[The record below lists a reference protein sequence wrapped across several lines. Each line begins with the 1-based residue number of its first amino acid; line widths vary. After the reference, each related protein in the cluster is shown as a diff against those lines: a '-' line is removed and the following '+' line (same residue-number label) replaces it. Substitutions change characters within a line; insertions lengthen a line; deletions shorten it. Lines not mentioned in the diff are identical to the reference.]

1 MKANEVKKGTVV
13 GIGGQRYVAKD
24 IQVQSPSSRGAN
36 TLYKIR
42 FNNVVT
48 KQKYE
53 NTYKGDDNFDNVDF
67 FRKAVQM
74 IYKEADS
81 ATFMDNEDYTQYT
94 VDNALID
101 DELSYI
107 VDGLEGLYALIADGE
122 LIAIELPSSV
132 DLEIVDCAPSIKGA
146 SASARTKPATLSTG
160 LIVQV
165 PEYLASGEV
174 IKVNTSN
181 DKFMSR
187 SLSDLG

>member
-1 MKANEVKKGTVV
+1 MKANEIKKGMVV
-13 GIGGQRYVAKD
+13 GIDGQRYVAKD
-24 IQVQSPSSRGAN
+24 ITVKAPSSRGAN

-42 FNNVVT
+42 FKNVVT
-48 KQKYE
+48 KQKLE
-53 NTYKGDDNFDNVDF
+53 TTYKGDDVFDEVDF
-67 FRKAVQM
+67 VRKPVQM

-94 VDNALID
+94 VDNALIE
-101 DELSYI
+101 DELAYI
-107 VDGLEGLYALIADGE
+107 IDGLEGVYALIGDGE
-122 LIAIELPSSV
+122 LLAIELPSSV
-132 DLEIVDCAPSIKGA
+132 DLEIVECAPSIKGA

-165 PEYLASGEV
+165 PEYLAVGEV

-187 SLSDLG
+187 A

>member
-1 MKANEVKKGTVV
+1 MKANEIKKGMVV
-13 GIGGQRYVAKD
+13 GIDGQRYVAKD
-24 IQVQSPSSRGAN
+24 IQVKSPSSRGAN

-53 NTYKGDDNFDNVDF
+53 NTYKGDDSFQEVDF
-67 FRKAVQM
+67 LRKPVQL

-94 VDNALID
+94 IDNASIE
-101 DELSYI
+101 DELLYLI
-107 VDGLEGLYALIADGE
+107 DGLEGLYALIADGE
-122 LIAIELPSSV
+122 LLAIELPSSV
-132 DLEIVDCAPSIKGA
+132 DLEIIECAPSVKGA

-165 PEYLASGEV
+165 PEYLSSGEV

-187 SLSDLG
+187 A